1 MNAAPDS
8 HHPLFLGECGDSSEL
23 AREFR
28 VDAVDNGDSARR
40 IVPEDRREQR
50 RNRSGLDGRLNGYSG
65 CIGVAFKGNQ
75 PASRSVESLPSMSP
89 FRIAV
94 KGRQKL

>member
-1 MNAAPDS
+1 MRHHGAAHTIARIQRATKMNAAPDS

-50 RNRSGLDGRLNGYSG
+50 RNRSGLDGRLRW
-65 CIGVAFKGNQ
+65 V
-75 PASRSVESLPSMSP
+75 
-89 FRIAV
+89 FRIAW
-94 KGRQKL
+94 GLHLRATSRHRAR

>member
-50 RNRSGLDGRLNGYSG
+50 RNRSGLDGRLRW
-65 CIGVAFKGNQ
+65 V
-75 PASRSVESLPSMSP
+75 
-89 FRIAV
+89 FRIAW
-94 KGRQKL
+94 GLHLRATSRHRAR